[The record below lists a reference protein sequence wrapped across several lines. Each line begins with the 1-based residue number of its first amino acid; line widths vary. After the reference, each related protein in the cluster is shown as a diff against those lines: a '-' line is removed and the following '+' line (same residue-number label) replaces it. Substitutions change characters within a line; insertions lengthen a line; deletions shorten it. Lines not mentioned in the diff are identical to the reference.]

1 MKDIINRVLYD
12 LKDSQMNLS
21 SSAARETIASLI
33 TSALQSNSIEI
44 PKSQY
49 DRMVKEERDDK
60 WDEMIRVLTIQE
72 RDNERRS
79 TE

>member
-44 PKSQY
+44 PKYQY
-49 DRMVKEERDDK
+49 DRMAKQERDDK
-60 WDEMIRVLTIQE
+60 WDEMIRIVAVQ
-72 RDNERRS
+72 RRHQ
-79 TE
+79 

>member
-21 SSAARETIASLI
+21 SSAARKTIASLI

-60 WDEMIRVLTIQE
+60 WDEMIRIVAVQ
-72 RDNERRS
+72 RRHQ
-79 TE
+79 

>member
-1 MKDIINRVLYD
+1 MKEIINQVLYD
-12 LKDSQMNLS
+12 LKYSQNNLS
-21 SSAARETIASLI
+21 SSAARETISSLI

-60 WDEMIRVLTIQE
+60 WDEMIRVVAVQK
-72 RDNERRS
+72 RHQ
-79 TE
+79 

>member
-1 MKDIINRVLYD
+1 MKEIINQVLYD
-12 LKDSQMNLS
+12 LKDSQINLS

-60 WDEMIRVLTIQE
+60 WDEMIRVVAVQKTHQ
-72 RDNERRS
+72 
-79 TE
+79 

>member
-21 SSAARETIASLI
+21 SSAARKTIASLI

-60 WDEMIRVLTIQE
+60 WDEMIRVVAVQK
-72 RDNERRS
+72 RHQ
-79 TE
+79 